1 MSTALV
7 SSLMKTDYLKNLRN
21 KLGNGEHV
29 MEDDILSSI
38 IKNLKTLIVGNESEE
53 EWRKEEDNDEE
64 DNDEEDNDEEVEDN
78 DEEVEDNDEEVEDND
93 EEVEDND
100 EEVEDNDEEV
110 EDNDEEVED
119 NDEEVEDKYLVLKQ
133 TVVITMISAYIVSL
147 AVLIFHI

>member
-78 DEEVEDNDEEVEDND
+78 DEEVED
-93 EEVEDND
+93 
-100 EEVEDNDEEV
+100 
-110 EDNDEEVED
+110 
-119 NDEEVEDKYLVLKQ
+119 KYLVLKQ